1 MRKAAQWALAAVI
14 FYFWVNGLA
23 DNPEEVEAFRQ
34 QMNAVV
40 DKGVSIFKGAI
51 S

>member
-1 MRKAAQWALAAVI
+1 MRKIAHWALALTI

-34 QMNAVV
+34 QMNAIV
-40 DKGVSIFKGAI
+40 DKGMSAIKGAT